1 MIAVEEILWR
11 TFSFATLFTLVVV
24 FCGSL
29 AVFYVLVRRWT
40 SHRFRYE
47 LELFGR
53 EHDFKLIPIEL
64 AKLPP
69 PLDGFKDV
77 QPRWLM
83 ESKTTK
89 LLQMHSTNVPVP
101 ADPNQIIEPQRW
113 NVLIR
118 KIERSWQPTGL
129 RPTHHKS
136 SLIDLFSLA
145 SFPALMSIERYT
157 LYSNDSASARTLSKT
172 SAANLLPGDIGLLL
186 IGEYLL
192 LDFSAR
198 PFDPIE
204 FGRLIAMADQMQA
217 MA

>member
-47 LELFGR
+47 LESFGR
-53 EHDFKLIPIEL
+53 DHDFKLVPIEI

-204 FGRLIAMADQMQA
+204 FGRLIALADQMQA

>member
-1 MIAVEEILWR
+1 MIAAEEILVR
-11 TFSFATLFTLVVV
+11 TFSFATLTTLVVV
-24 FCGSL
+24 FCASL

-40 SHRFRYE
+40 SHRFRIE
-47 LELFGR
+47 LEDFGR
-53 EHDFKLIPIEL
+53 EHDFKLVAIEL

-69 PLDGFKDV
+69 PLDGFKDI

-83 ESKTTK
+83 ESKQTK
-89 LLQMHSTNVPVP
+89 LLQMHATTAPAP
-101 ADPNQIIEPQRW
+101 ADPNQLIEPQRW

-129 RPTHHKS
+129 RPTHHKT

-157 LYSNDSASARTLSKT
+157 LYSNDSASARALSKT
-172 SAANLLPGDIGLLL
+172 SASSLLPGDIGLLVV
-186 IGEYLL
+186 GEYLL

-204 FGRLIAMADQMQA
+204 FGRLIALADQMQA
-217 MA
+217 MV

>member
-1 MIAVEEILWR
+1 MIASDEILWR
-11 TFSFATLFTLVVV
+11 TFSFTTLLSLVVI

-47 LELFGR
+47 LDLFAR
-53 EHDFKLIPIEL
+53 EHDFKLVPIEL

-69 PLDGFKDV
+69 PLEGFKDV
-77 QPRWLM
+77 QPRWLIDSR
-83 ESKTTK
+83 ETR
-89 LLQMHSTNVPVP
+89 LLQMHSTTAPVP
-101 ADPNQIIEPQRW
+101 ADPNAIVEPQRW

-118 KIERSWQPTGL
+118 KNEPSWQPTGL

-157 LYSNDSASARTLSKT
+157 LYSNDSASARALSKT
-172 SAANLLPGDIGLLL
+172 SVSNLLPGDIGLL
-186 IGEYLL
+186 IVGEYLL

-204 FGRLIAMADQMQA
+204 FGRLIALADQMQA
-217 MA
+217 LV